1 MSGTCPRILIAG
13 LAGDS
18 GKTLV
23 SLALLTALRQRGMR
37 PTPFKK
43 GPDYIDAAWLG
54 WAAETVCR
62 NLDSFMVDRDTLTRR
77 FVSAGEASEFA
88 VIEGNRG
95 LFDGQDVQGSHASA
109 ALACQLAAPVV
120 LVVDA
125 TKATRTLAALVK
137 GCMVFEPGVSIGG
150 VILNRVAGTRHEQL
164 IRDAIE
170 TYCELPVF
178 GALPKPGAHGA
189 LIPPRHLGLTPPTE
203 LDGCDSIRESLGE
216 LARDYL
222 DVDALIRLATTAEP
236 IESQVPAI
244 SVASGTT
251 AKIGYF
257 RDSVF
262 TFYYPENL
270 EALRSAGAT
279 LIPVSAMSDRVMP
292 SLDGLYI
299 GGGFPETQ
307 VERLT
312 SNRTLMNQ
320 VAAAVDR
327 GLPVYAECGGLIYL
341 SRSLHC
347 EAGTHSMAGVFD
359 IDLELRTR
367 PCGHGYVTATADT
380 DNPFHSRGTII
391 HGHEFH
397 YTAPTETRLRTSTC
411 LQVSKGVG
419 VGGHRDGLLKKNCLA
434 TYVHLHADGV
444 PDWAPSFVRAAA
456 AYRTSRATSVCA

>member
-1 MSGTCPRILIAG
+1 MSETCPRIMIAG
-13 LAGDS
+13 LAGDT

-23 SLALLTALRQRGMR
+23 SLALLTALRQQGLRVA
-37 PTPFKK
+37 PFKK

-62 NLDSFMVDRDTLTRR
+62 NLDSFMVDRDTLLRR
-77 FVSAGEASEFA
+77 FVSASEGAAIA

-95 LFDGQDVQGSHASA
+95 LFDGQDVQGTHASA
-109 ALACQLAAPVV
+109 TLARQLTAPVV

-137 GCMVFEPGVSIGG
+137 GCMAFESGVTIEG
-150 VILNRVAGTRHEQL
+150 VVLNRVAGTRHERL
-164 IRDAIE
+164 IRETIE
-170 TYCELPVF
+170 TYCELPVL
-178 GALPKPGAHGA
+178 GALPKEGAHGA

-203 LDGCDSIRESLGE
+203 LDGCDSIKESLGE
-216 LARDYL
+216 LARDCL
-222 DVDALIRLATTAEP
+222 DVAALIRLATTAQPLECRA
-236 IESQVPAI
+236 SAM

-270 EALRSAGAT
+270 EALVCAGAS
-279 LIPVSAMSDRVMP
+279 LIPLSAMSDRVLP

-312 SNRTLMNQ
+312 ENRGLMNQ

-341 SRSLHC
+341 SRSLRC
-347 EAGTHSMAGVFD
+347 EAGMFEMAGVFD
-359 IDLELRTR
+359 IDLELKTR

-397 YTAPTETRLRTSTC
+397 YTAPSESRLRASTC

-419 VGGHRDGLLKKNCLA
+419 VGGNRDGLVKKNCLA

-444 PDWAPSFVRAAA
+444 PEWAPSFVRAAA
-456 AYRTSRATSVCA
+456 AYRLSRTKSVCA

>member
-54 WAAETVCR
+54 WAAEAVCR
-62 NLDSFMVDRDTLTRR
+62 NLDSFMVDRDIVTRR
-77 FVSAGEASEFA
+77 FVSASEGSEIA

-109 ALACQLAAPVV
+109 TLARQLSAPVV

-125 TKATRTLAALVK
+125 TKATRTLAALVR
-137 GCMVFEPGVSIGG
+137 GCMAFEPGVTIGG
-150 VILNRVAGTRHEQL
+150 VVLNRVAGTRHEQL
-164 IRDAIE
+164 IRDTIE
-170 TYCELPVF
+170 TYCEIPVL

-203 LDGCDSIRESLGE
+203 LDGCDSIREC
-216 LARDYL
+216 LAALAADYL
-222 DVDALIRLATTAEP
+222 DVDALIRLATTAQP
-236 IESQVPAI
+236 IESHSRAI
-244 SVASGTT
+244 SVASGKT

-270 EALRSAGAT
+270 EALESAGAT
-279 LIPVSAMSDRVMP
+279 LIPISAMSDRVLP

-312 SNRTLMNQ
+312 SNRGLMNQ

-341 SRSLHC
+341 ARTLRC
-347 EAGTHSMAGVFD
+347 DTGTFAMAGVFD
-359 IDLELRTR
+359 VDLEMRPR
-367 PCGHGYVTATADT
+367 PCGHGYVTVAADT
-380 DNPFHSRGTII
+380 DNPFHSRGSII

-397 YTAPTETRLRTSTC
+397 YTAVSEGRVRTSTC
-411 LQVSKGVG
+411 LQVSRGAG
-419 VGGHRDGLLKKNCLA
+419 VGGNRDGLLKKNCLA

-456 AYRTSRATSVCA
+456 AFRTSRTTSVCA